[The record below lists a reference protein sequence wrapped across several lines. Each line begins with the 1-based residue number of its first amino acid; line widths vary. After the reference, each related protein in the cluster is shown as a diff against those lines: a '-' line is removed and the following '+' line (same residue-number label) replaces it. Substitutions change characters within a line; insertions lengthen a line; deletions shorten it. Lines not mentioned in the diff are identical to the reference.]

1 MIELPEHYFNLFNFL
16 GTGAVDSGDNEH
28 CTLALACVNC

>member
-1 MIELPEHYFNLFNFL
+1 MIELLKHYFNLFNFL

-28 CTLALACVNC
+28 YTFALACVNF